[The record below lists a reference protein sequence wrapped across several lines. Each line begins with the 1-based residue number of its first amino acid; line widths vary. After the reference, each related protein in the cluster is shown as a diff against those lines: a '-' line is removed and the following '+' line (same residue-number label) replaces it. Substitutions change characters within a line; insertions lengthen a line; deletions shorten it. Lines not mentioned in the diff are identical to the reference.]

1 MEKIKGIGISSGGLD
16 SMLAAFLMKKQN
28 IDVVLVCFT
37 TPFFSSHKAEKAA
50 RLLELPLRVVDIS
63 VDHLRMLRNPKHGYG
78 SHMNPCIDCHAL
90 MLREA
95 GEIMRR
101 ENGHF
106 VFSGEVL
113 GQRPLSQN
121 KAALAAVARESGLNE
136 LLLRPLSAKLLPITL
151 PEREGW
157 VSREQLLDISG
168 RSRKRQMDMAR
179 EFGISEYP
187 TPAGGCLLTEEG
199 FSRRLRDLFAHE
211 PNPDLREIELL
222 KVGRHFR
229 LDSGVKLVVGRNQQ
243 ENQIMDSLTRPGDL
257 HIVCADRPGPTVLV
271 ASASGFES
279 LDEAASACA
288 AYSGAPAGSA
298 TQVLVRYNN
307 IETRT
312 TTIVRR
318 KEDFRSALI

>member
-1 MEKIKGIGISSGGLD
+1 
-16 SMLAAFLMKKQN
+16 
-28 IDVVLVCFT
+28 
-37 TPFFSSHKAEKAA
+37 EKAA
-50 RLLELPLRVVDIS
+50 GLLELPLRVVDIS
-63 VDHLRMLRNPKHGYG
+63 FDHLCMLRNPKHGYG

-121 KAALAAVARESGLNE
+121 KAALATVARESGLNE

-157 VSREQLLDISG
+157 VNRDQLLDISG
-168 RSRKRQMDMAR
+168 RSRKRQMEMAR

-199 FSRRLRDLFAHE
+199 FSRRLQDLFAHE
-211 PNPDLREIELL
+211 PNPELREIELL

-229 LDSGVKLVVGRNQQ
+229 LDSGVKLVVGRNQL
-243 ENQIMDSLTRPGDL
+243 ENQIIDSLMHPGDL
-257 HIVCADRPGPTVLV
+257 HIVCADRPGPTVL
-271 ASASGFES
+271 AANSSGIES
-279 LDEAASACA
+279 LDLAASVCA
-288 AYSGAPAGSA
+288 AYSSAPTGSA
-298 TQVLVRYNN
+298 IQVLVHYNN
-307 IETRT
+307 IVTRT

-318 KEDFRSALI
+318 KEDFRASLI